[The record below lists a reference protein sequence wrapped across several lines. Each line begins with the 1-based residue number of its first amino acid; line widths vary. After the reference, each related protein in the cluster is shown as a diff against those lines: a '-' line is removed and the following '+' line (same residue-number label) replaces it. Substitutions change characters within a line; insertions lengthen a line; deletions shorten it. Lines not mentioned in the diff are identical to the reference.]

1 MERDSKIFVAGGSG
15 MVGSGIVRALLAAG
29 YTNITA
35 SYNKRSPIPAR
46 VPGLSFPASGVNL
59 VRLDLSRQSETE
71 AFFEEEHPEYVFL
84 AAAKVGGILANSTYT
99 AEFIYDNI
107 TIASNVIH
115 SSYRSGTK
123 KLLNLGS
130 SCIYPRLC
138 PQPMKEEYLLA
149 GGLEPTNEPYA
160 IAKIAAIKLCRY
172 YNEQYGTDF
181 ISVMPTNLYG
191 PNDNFDFEISHVLP
205 ALIRKFHLA
214 RLLSEGAF
222 DLIRKD
228 FVTWGNCRITVG
240 ESAIVLNEESPD
252 EDVVAVLRHF
262 GISQRSSASN
272 LPPSA
277 SAGPVAVELWGTGEP
292 YREFL
297 HVDDLAAA
305 GVFLMEHYNY
315 RDIGE
320 FVNIGAGEEQKIRDL
335 ALLVR
340 DVVGFDGDIVHDT
353 TKPDGMPRK
362 LLDISKIK
370 ALGWSPR
377 IDLRQGIVETY
388 EWYRSAGVAL

>member
-1 MERDSKIFVAGGSG
+1 
-15 MVGSGIVRALLAAG
+15 
-29 YTNITA
+29 
-35 SYNKRSPIPAR
+35 
-46 VPGLSFPASGVNL
+46 
-59 VRLDLSRQSETE
+59 
-71 AFFEEEHPEYVFL
+71 
-84 AAAKVGGILANSTYT
+84 
-99 AEFIYDNI
+99 
-107 TIASNVIH
+107 
-115 SSYRSGTK
+115 
-123 KLLNLGS
+123 
-130 SCIYPRLC
+130 
-138 PQPMKEEYLLA
+138 
-149 GGLEPTNEPYA
+149 
-160 IAKIAAIKLCRY
+160 
-172 YNEQYGTDF
+172 
-181 ISVMPTNLYG
+181 
-191 PNDNFDFEISHVLP
+191 
-205 ALIRKFHLA
+205 
-214 RLLSEGAF
+214 
-222 DLIRKD
+222 
-228 FVTWGNCRITVG
+228 
-240 ESAIVLNEESPD
+240 
-252 EDVVAVLRHF
+252 
-262 GISQRSSASN
+262 
-272 LPPSA
+272 
-277 SAGPVAVELWGTGEP
+277 VAVELWGTGEP